1 MGTGFCLRKNIRDGN
16 HLRYRIKERELL
28 MSNVNKDIALVPN
41 KEFAKLANDEKI
53 KRVTQALEANG
64 IHTLIA
70 ENGEEAKRLFF
81 ELVPD
86 EAEVFLGA
94 SVTLE
99 KLGIKDEIDK
109 SGRFDALRLK
119 MFAMNRET
127 QGREIRKLGGAPDY
141 AAGSVHA
148 VTEDGHVLV
157 ASNTGS
163 QLGPYASGAGKV
175 IWVVGA
181 QKIVKDLN
189 EGMRRIHEYVLP
201 LEEEHMQQL
210 YHVGTAVSKVLIVNR
225 ELRPNRITMIIV
237 KEELGF

>member
-1 MGTGFCLRKNIRDGN
+1 MLEVNS
-16 HLRYRIKERELL
+16 ELIL
-28 MSNVNKDIALVPN
+28 IPTE
-41 KEFAKLANDEKI
+41 EFARLATDEQI
-53 KRVTQALEANG
+53 ERTASALEANN

-70 ENGEEAKRLFF
+70 EDGVEARRLFF
-81 ELVPD
+81 ELVP
-86 EAEVFLGA
+86 EGAEVFLGS

-99 KLGIKDEIDK
+99 ILGITEEIDK
-109 SGRFDALRLK
+109 SGRFDALRPK

-127 QGREIRKLGGAPDY
+127 QGREIRKLTGAPDY

-148 VTEDGHVLV
+148 VTEDGRVLI

-175 IWVVGA
+175 IWIVGS

-189 EGMRRIHEYVLP
+189 EGFRRLEEHVLP
-201 LEEEHMQQL
+201 LEEAHMQDL
-210 YHVGTAVSKVLIVNR
+210 YRMSTNVSKILIVNR
-225 ELRPNRITMIIV
+225 EIRPNRITMIIV